1 MSESIKIGCILI
13 LIGKPN
19 KIKVQKILTTS
30 PKRLEEGIILLIV
43 SLIFSFSQT
52 FTKIALELQ
61 AAGQQYCAKKVSCNY
76 NDGLLH
82 KKGAKCVSW
91 DQRHCI

>member
-1 MSESIKIGCILI
+1 MHFDFDWKTKQNESTKNTNNFPKKTRTRNNLVDCIS
-13 LIGKPN
+13 N
-19 KIKVQKILTTS
+19 FF
-30 PKRLEEGIILLIV
+30 
-43 SLIFSFSQT
+43 IFSDIY
-52 FTKIALELQ
+52 KISFRI
-61 AAGQQYCAKKVSCNY
+61 AGQQYCAKKVSCNY